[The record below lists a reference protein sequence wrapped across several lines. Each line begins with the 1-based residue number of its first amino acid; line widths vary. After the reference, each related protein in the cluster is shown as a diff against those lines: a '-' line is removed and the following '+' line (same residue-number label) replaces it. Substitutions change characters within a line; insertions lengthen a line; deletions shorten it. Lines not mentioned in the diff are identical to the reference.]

1 MLQLINI
8 RENKEDVLKRLA
20 IKNFKDAETI
30 INSVLEKDAQ
40 RRSIQGEGDA
50 IKAEANQIAKQIGE
64 LMKTGKKDEAEKVNM
79 ADSLI
84 FQTDK
89 QLKEYGDKL
98 PADKKEAIEN
108 AVAELKKA
116 HEAKDLAAIDPAM
129 EVLNAAWQA
138 ASQDLYNATQQAQNN
153 GEAGEQPNA
162 DAGNQANNVQ
172 DVEFEEVK

>member
-64 LMKTGKKDEAEKVNM
+64 LMKTGKKDEAEKIFTEISKKNDLDD
-79 ADSLI
+79 DSNE
-84 FQTDK
+84 DEENSEKK
-89 QLKEYGDKL
+89 QS
-98 PADKKEAIEN
+98 EN
-108 AVAELKKA
+108 D
-116 HEAKDLAAIDPAM
+116 AKH
-129 EVLNAAWQA
+129 
-138 ASQDLYNATQQAQNN
+138 
-153 GEAGEQPNA
+153 
-162 DAGNQANNVQ
+162 DA
-172 DVEFEEVK
+172 